1 MAAEQVK
8 AQLWASAT
16 DDDKISIELFLGD
29 EKFRID
35 MDVEDAKSWTT
46 TIGKAVQ
53 DMVSRLPVADF

>member
-1 MAAEQVK
+1 MTEQVK
-8 AQLWASAT
+8 AQLWATAN
-16 DDDKISIELFLGD
+16 DEDKISIELILGN

-53 DMVSRLPVADF
+53 DLVSRLPVADF